1 MAGSYWTPQSLL
13 LRAPTLAATQFT
25 ASHHGSGF
33 LVVAKLC
40 GELPFDFLI
49 VHGESWLS
57 GLYEA
62 ALSFSQAEDSK
73 AVIWPWQHQGFKA
86 ELELAHVQ
94 PELCH
99 RGAGPAPGYDL

>member
-1 MAGSYWTPQSLL
+1 MLELPDRVLL
-13 LRAPTLAATQFT
+13 ESFCPLSPCCCRLTLWAATQFS

-62 ALSFSQAEDSK
+62 ALSFSRAEHSK
-73 AVIWPWQHQGFKA
+73 AVIWPWQHQDSKA
-86 ELELAHVQ
+86 EQELAHMQ
-94 PELCH
+94 PRALPQRC
-99 RGAGPAPGYDL
+99 